1 MPANAV
7 AAATVNGQGYWPA
20 GSATS
25 RVNPLLRRHVPNHR
39 LALRCPFLSLEV
51 AWMSKPGQ
59 MVLVALRKMIAS
71 GELAAGE
78 RLMEVPTAELFGVS
92 RMPVRMAFRTLE
104 QEGLLVRF
112 GGRGFQVRSVSADD
126 IAGAVEVRGVLEGLA
141 ARQAAERG
149 LSTQARATLQQCL
162 VDGDQLFDKGFVTE
176 DDLQAYHDLNMRFH
190 QVIIDASHNPAIAVA
205 LARNDHLPFASVTAL
220 AVDRHDLAREYRRF
234 NFAHMQHHAVFDAL
248 VNRQG
253 ARAEAIMREHANATL
268 RYAETFGGGAAD
280 TGMKVILPAS

>member
-1 MPANAV
+1 
-7 AAATVNGQGYWPA
+7 
-20 GSATS
+20 
-25 RVNPLLRRHVPNHR
+25 
-39 LALRCPFLSLEV
+39 
-51 AWMSKPGQ
+51 MSKPGQ
-59 MVLVALRKMIAS
+59 LVLVALRKMIAS
-71 GELAAGE
+71 GELAAGA
-78 RLMEVPTAELFGVS
+78 RLMEIPTAELFGVS

-149 LSTQARATLQQCL
+149 LSPEARDTLQRCL
-162 VDGDQLFDKGFVTE
+162 HEGDQLFEKGFVTE
-176 DDLQAYHDLNMRFH
+176 EDLEAYHDLNMRFH
-190 QVIIDASHNPAIAVA
+190 QVIVEGSHNPAIADA

-234 NFAHMQHHAVFDAL
+234 NYAHMQHHSVFDAL
-248 VNRQG
+248 LNGQG

-268 RYAETFGGGAAD
+268 RYAETFGVATTD
-280 TGMKVILPAS
+280 ERMKVILPSS

>member
-1 MPANAV
+1 
-7 AAATVNGQGYWPA
+7 
-20 GSATS
+20 
-25 RVNPLLRRHVPNHR
+25 
-39 LALRCPFLSLEV
+39 
-51 AWMSKPGQ
+51 MSKPGQ
-59 MVLVALRKMIAS
+59 TVLVALRKMIAS

-78 RLMEVPTAELFGVS
+78 RLMEIPTAERFGVS

-112 GGRGFQVRSVSADD
+112 GGRGFQVRSVSPDD

-149 LSTQARATLQQCL
+149 LSRDALASLELCL
-162 VDGDQLFDKGFVTE
+162 VQGDQLFEKGHVTVE
-176 DDLQAYHDLNMRFH
+176 DLEVYHDLNMRFH
-190 QVIIDASHNPAIAVA
+190 QVIVEGSHNPAIADA

-220 AVDRHDLAREYRRF
+220 AVDCNDMVREYRRF
-234 NFAHMQHHAVFDAL
+234 NYAHMQHHSVFDAL

-268 RYAETFGGGAAD
+268 RYAEIFGSEAASER
-280 TGMKVILPAS
+280 MKVILRPQ